1 MKIKSIQIFLVWED
15 GKISRA
21 QRGLEDTIF
30 SLINSKSM
38 LD

>member
-1 MKIKSIQIFLVWED
+1 MKIKSIQVFLVWED

-21 QRGLEDTIF
+21 ERRLENTVF